1 MIPLSRR
8 KDPTDS
14 CQTGFNWYI
23 LVSRWFILSPQ
34 QDRCFEAVPQPSVP
48 TLHFS
53 LAAWEWWGSMAEQP
67 GPTWAT
73 QDCQLSAV
81 PGPSGTDT
89 TCSFILP
96 PFQLHIRH
104 FPTPAAHW
112 GHSFSRSSGYVEAHS
127 PVLRIAIQ
135 KWWSLAV
142 LPVILKL
149 LLGKGRK
156 SQKQICKP
164 NSRRAALR
172 LWKQLDRNE
181 GKRSMPHMW
190 LLHWSAPAEK
200 LPATVIPS
208 VEDTFIQPCVLHL
221 YSKKRMGL
229 EGILVSFTT
238 QLHAWVHVRFW
249 TLPGFFVY
257 YLKQQ
262 PLYSPHTKSL
272 PITTTLHRQSH
283 SQLVIADQNQPNPE

>member
-34 QDRCFEAVPQPSVP
+34 QDRRFEAVPQPSVP

-96 PFQLHIRH
+96 PFQLHVRH

-164 NSRRAALR
+164 NSRRAAL
-172 LWKQLDRNE
+172 L
-181 GKRSMPHMW
+181 
-190 LLHWSAPAEK
+190 
-200 LPATVIPS
+200 S
-208 VEDTFIQPCVLHL
+208 VETVGQKWRETKHASHVTAPLACSSWEVARHCQPFCWGHFYPTLCPPFVL
-221 YSKKRMGL
+221 
-229 EGILVSFTT
+229 
-238 QLHAWVHVRFW
+238 
-249 TLPGFFVY
+249 
-257 YLKQQ
+257 
-262 PLYSPHTKSL
+262 
-272 PITTTLHRQSH
+272 
-283 SQLVIADQNQPNPE
+283 